1 MATSR
6 HAFAHLQIQ
15 ATLPTPHARSTHV
28 IRSTLGFI
36 VVLFG
41 LTGCQSAQPRDGA
54 DAKPRVALEIGRG
67 AEEWGTIVFELDR
80 AAAPITCENFLRYVG
95 DGYFDGTLIH
105 RVLVAPGARIQI
117 FQGGGY
123 TALNSPAKPG
133 QHPPIKLETAT
144 SLKNEKGTISMARDT
159 PPDTA
164 TSEFFVNVEA
174 NHRLDYQSPEKPGY
188 AAFGRIVSGWD
199 VVDRITKV
207 EVRTNPDPE
216 LKGEKSQPV
225 DPPLVRKAERLWTC
239 GTPGKT

>member
-1 MATSR
+1 MIRASV
-6 HAFAHLQIQ
+6 AF
-15 ATLPTPHARSTHV
+15 S
-28 IRSTLGFI
+28 
-36 VVLFG
+36 VVLLV
-41 LTGCQSAQPRDGA
+41 LTGCQASQPRDA
-54 DAKPRVALEIGRG
+54 NESKPRVDFDIGRG
-67 AEEWGTIVFELDR
+67 SENWGTIVFELEP
-80 AAAPITCENFLRYVG
+80 AAAPITYKNFMRYV
-95 DGYFDGTLIH
+95 DEGYYNGTIIH

-133 QHPPIKLETAT
+133 QHPPIKLETLT

-199 VVDRITKV
+199 VVDRIAKV

-216 LKGEKSQPV
+216 LKGETSQPV
-225 DPPLVRKAERLWTC
+225 DPPVVRRASVQWIC
-239 GTPGKT
+239 VCPP